1 MTNWEPRT
9 DLEMLLDLLRQSEST
24 TLEFKA
30 FVNLGKDATSK
41 DKVNFA
47 ADLVAM
53 ANHPPGGHI
62 LIGVNDDGTIADNSH
77 RDFNPRDFDGAKL
90 NDLVKRFANGQL
102 DIRSKAHQ
110 IGGGQVVII
119 AVSSPPDGLPLVFS
133 RSGSYEDGPPGT
145 SDRNKD
151 RNRIVFKEGTVLVR
165 EGAQNAHIRHE
176 LWPIILRNFRQRII
190 DEEIASL
197 NKIKFSPT
205 TPAPGEGQRFL
216 KLTSSLKGSQLAE
229 VLIQKLDA
237 GQTLE
242 VTQFIAHCRSRLFDQ
257 EESRPALIGLASA
270 AVVGLMAG
278 CQELIDGAVDAVIDV
293 FQQDVVAVEQQKDFL
308 ACAYLIGAAAL
319 RMKRWD
325 VLRDLV
331 LTDYRSGK
339 TDIRYVTWIRA
350 AQVGASRSSE
360 FDAKAGLTI
369 NEAHAIAAEFP
380 SVCADIDPKMVG
392 QDIKPSKPDVLLDSL
407 CQFDLLHVM
416 LVHVL
421 GQGHTDAYPASTAF
435 SVKRVVP
442 FLRYLVNNPQVI
454 EQIFPGAARDR
465 IEAGVRQIM
474 ERAAAESLSK
484 DVIWDLED
492 VIEDLFSQDAKAE

>member
-1 MTNWEPRT
+1 
-9 DLEMLLDLLRQSEST
+9 MLLDLLRQSEST

-62 LIGVNDDGTIADNSH
+62 LIGVNDDGTIADNSQ

-90 NDLVKRFANGQL
+90 NDLIKRYANGQL
-102 DIRSKAHQ
+102 DIRSKSHQ
-110 IGGGQVVII
+110 IGGGEVVII

-133 RSGSYEDGPPGT
+133 RSGSYDEPSASGDE
-145 SDRNKD
+145 NAKD
-151 RNRIVFKEGTVLVR
+151 RNRTVFKEGTLLVR

-205 TPAPGEGQRFL
+205 SPVPGEGQRYL
-216 KLTSSLKGSQLAE
+216 KLTSTLKGSQLAE
-229 VLIQKLDA
+229 ALIQKIDT
-237 GQTLE
+237 GQILE
-242 VTQFIAHCRSRLFDQ
+242 VSQFIAHCRSRLFDQ
-257 EESRPALIGLASA
+257 EESRLALIGLASA
-270 AVVGLMAG
+270 AVVGLMSG
-278 CQELIDGAVDAVIDV
+278 RQNLIDQAVDAVIDV
-293 FQQDVVAVEQQKDFL
+293 FQQDVPYQDQQKDFL

-325 VLRDLV
+325 VLRNLV
-331 LTDYRSGK
+331 LTDYRSGQ

-350 AQVGASRSSE
+350 AQVAASHSAE
-360 FDAKAGLTI
+360 FDAKTGLTI

-392 QDIKPSKPDVLLDSL
+392 QNIKPSKPDVLLDSL

-416 LVHVL
+416 LVYVL
-421 GQGHTDAYPASTAF
+421 GEGHTDAYPASTAF
-435 SVKRVVP
+435 SVKRVLP

-454 EQIFPGAARDR
+454 EQIFPGAARSR
-465 IEAGVRQIM
+465 IEAGVRQIL
-474 ERAAAESLSK
+474 ERAVAESLAK

-492 VIEDLFSQDAKAE
+492 VIEDLFPRDANRAEG